1 MTKKDELTKE
11 EQNKIIKEICEGNKL
26 EFIKHL
32 GRGSYGVVIKAI
44 SKKNPNEVYA
54 IKIIF
59 LKNLTP
65 GENYEEYMEFRGQNI
80 VKILSKKTDIDK
92 SYYYYIMECSE
103 LGSLSSLK
111 TDLINLENSRI
122 SKESFLEKVGNNL
135 LRFFAKQIIIGIKTF
150 YEGNLVHFDI
160 KPNNI
165 LIFQGMQ
172 MKLIDFSFLMPIK
185 KEQDLIRGG
194 TVGYVT
200 PEYYLGNKL
209 DKSILNKQDYF
220 AIGAVLYYLKYGEK
234 MLNYEEERSEN
245 LINRGYINSAKVV
258 NLISIAINKIKS
270 KKFQDKSLTDFLI
283 SLIQY
288 KPEDRPEFEKIYRN
302 KWLNKNSEEIKKIND
317 IYSSDEGNMVFELQK
332 SDFLIEHK
340 KYFDIDNKDDI
351 NKYKI
356 VKKGKFKFLK
366 KN

>member
-1 MTKKDELTKE
+1 MTKKDELSQE
-11 EQNKIIKEICEGNKL
+11 DYKIIKEICEENKL
-26 EFIKHL
+26 EFKKYL
-32 GRGSYGVVIKAI
+32 GKGAFGVVVKANE
-44 SKKNPNEVYA
+44 KNNPNKAYA

-59 LKNLTP
+59 LNKLEK
-65 GENYEEYMEFRGQNI
+65 GVNYEEYMEFRGQNI
-80 VKILSKKTDIDK
+80 VKIMGKKTDLEK
-92 SYYYYIMECSE
+92 CYHYYIMECSE

-111 TDLINLENSRI
+111 NDLINIENSKI
-122 SKESFLEKVGNNL
+122 SGDSFLEKVGNNL
-135 LRFFAKQIIIGIKTF
+135 LRFFAKQIIKGIKTF

-172 MKLIDFSFLMPIK
+172 IKLIDFSFLMPIK
-185 KEQDLIRGG
+185 KDQDLIRGG
-194 TVGYVT
+194 TPGYVT

-209 DKSILNKQDYF
+209 EKSILNKQDYF
-220 AIGAVLYYLKYGEK
+220 AIGVVLYYLKYGEK
-234 MLNYEEERSEN
+234 MLNYVEEKSEK
-245 LINRGYINSAKVV
+245 LINKGYINSTMVV
-258 NLISIAINKIKS
+258 DLISIAINKIKS
-270 KKFQDKSLTDFLI
+270 KKYQDKSFTDFLI

-302 KWLNKNSEEIKKIND
+302 KWLNKNSQEIKKIND

-366 KN
+366 KK